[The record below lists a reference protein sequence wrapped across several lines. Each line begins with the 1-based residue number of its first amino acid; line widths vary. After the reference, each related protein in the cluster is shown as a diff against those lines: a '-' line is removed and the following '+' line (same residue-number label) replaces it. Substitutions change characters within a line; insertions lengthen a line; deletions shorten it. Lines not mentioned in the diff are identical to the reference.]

1 MQARLTTPFAALMS
15 LTPAIP
21 VITHTDNLP
30 VLGLI
35 VAAMVLNLGIAA
47 VALLKR
53 SSSRRACH
61 WRHLDKVCNALVSGD
76 RRQRAFIMR
85 HLIGVANCLGG
96 LAALNYG
103 VIRGV
108 VDPVACA
115 WLTWTALAAIVG
127 ITILLRTGLSRHFA
141 DPSLVTVHIICAE
154 VFLAWGYHLG
164 GPCRTVG
171 MMLLFVVLFA
181 NFFASTT
188 KVVLTTSVA
197 AALSFGAVMARVA
210 WEERDL
216 PNGPQVQLVNFCVL
230 LVVLTSLYLLVQ
242 HLIHIR
248 ATSSQRKRELV
259 AAMARI
265 QELATRDELTQ
276 LFNRRHMQGLLD
288 AEQARC
294 SRTGRPFSI
303 AVLDIDHFKRVNDTH
318 GHGAGDQ
325 ALKSVAAI
333 LTAGMRELDVVA
345 RWGGEEFLLLFPD
358 TDCDTASVVLRR
370 VLRDLGGAVVWVTT
384 PQLRV
389 TFSAGVA
396 QLEAGEDTDRTIERA
411 DAALYE
417 AKRAGRNRVLCAGPT
432 AAGDRVA

>member
-1 MQARLTTPFAALMS
+1 MPPPSTLSSIANTG
-15 LTPAIP
+15 
-21 VITHTDNLP
+21 NLL

-35 VAAMVLNLGIAA
+35 LVAMVLNLGIAA

-53 SSSRRACH
+53 GPSRHACH
-61 WRHLDKVCNALVSGD
+61 WRHLDQVCKLLVSGD

-108 VDPVACA
+108 IDPVGCA
-115 WLTWTALAAIVG
+115 WLTWTALATIVG
-127 ITILLRTGLSRHFA
+127 ITILLRTGLNRHFA
-141 DPSLVTVHIICAE
+141 DPSLVAAHIIFAE
-154 VFLAWGYHLG
+154 VFLAWGYYLG

-181 NFFASTT
+181 NFFASKT
-188 KVVLTTSVA
+188 KVVLTTSIA
-197 AALSFGAVMARVA
+197 AVLCFGTVMARVA
-210 WEERDL
+210 WEEREL
-216 PNGPQVQLVNFCVL
+216 PNGPQVQGVNFCVL

-248 ATSSQRKRELV
+248 ATSSQRKKELV

-276 LFNRRHMQGLLD
+276 LFNRRHMQQLLD
-288 AEQARC
+288 TEQARC
-294 SRTGRPFSI
+294 GRSGRPFSI
-303 AVLDIDHFKRVNDTH
+303 AVVDIDHFKRINDAH
-318 GHGAGDQ
+318 GHGVGDQ

-358 TDCDTASVVLRR
+358 TDSDTASVVLRR
-370 VLRDLGGAVVWVTT
+370 VLNDLGKAVVCVGK
-384 PQLRV
+384 PQLRI

-396 QLEAGEDTDRTIERA
+396 QLAAGEDTDRTIERA

-417 AKRAGRNRVLCAGPT
+417 AKRAGRSRVTCASPT
-432 AAGDRVA
+432 ALGDRVA